1 VRKSGFETFVHP
13 SAAIQQ
19 TIEQAGFHL
28 RRRRETVMWTIDVF
42 ERTEHIGVKDAQVR
56 FGRKVMDQ
64 SDVPIVCSLT
74 PEALQAR
81 RLGLLS
87 ELLDLAESREPFPEG
102 MRLRFPPEPVTLS
115 AIARAVE
122 AERHCCRFLRVSI
135 TVEPD
140 NGPIVLELT
149 GPRGTG
155 EFLAG
160 LFGQ

>member
-1 VRKSGFETFVHP
+1 MAMRE
-13 SAAIQQ
+13 
-19 TIEQAGFHL
+19 AGINL
-28 RRRRETVMWTIDVF
+28 TGAVT
-42 ERTEHIGVKDAQVR
+42 TG
-56 FGRKVMDQ
+56 
-64 SDVPIVCSLT
+64 SDLPVVCSLT
-74 PEALQAR
+74 PEALRAR

-87 ELLDLAESREPFPEG
+87 ELLELAEDRETATEG
-102 MRLRFPPEPVTLS
+102 MRLRFPPAAVTLS

-122 AERHCCRFLRVSI
+122 AERNCCRFLRFSI

-160 LFGQ
+160 LFDQ

>member
-1 VRKSGFETFVHP
+1 
-13 SAAIQQ
+13 
-19 TIEQAGFHL
+19 
-28 RRRRETVMWTIDVF
+28 MN
-42 ERTEHIGVKDAQVR
+42 
-56 FGRKVMDQ
+56 Q
-64 SDVPIVCSLT
+64 SDLPIVCSLT

-87 ELLDLAESREPFPEG
+87 ELLELAEGRDALAEG
-102 MRLRFPPEPVTLS
+102 MRLRFSATPTALS
-115 AIARAVE
+115 AIAQAVE
-122 AERHCCRFLRVSI
+122 AERHCCRFLRFSI